1 MTSNALAGHLA
12 SEGKPDVPRD
22 VLNATENS
30 GVPTGAPEAAA
41 IDALAMIFE
50 AIFESP
56 ALPDAIKSAL
66 GSLQIPTL
74 KAAMQDSTF
83 FTADAHPARQLLDK
97 MARAAVGLPFDVTSR
112 HPLCASIQQIASRVR
127 AEFASDTLV
136 FLKHVA
142 ELDKLIAERDSAA
155 AQAAAAYRPLLQRLE
170 KSDQADAR
178 SREAIDQF
186 CMNPEMPAEIAGFL
200 REHWQRVLRQV
211 WLEHGDDTP
220 QWQENTLVIDN
231 LLWSIR
237 PKIELEERK
246 QLARVLPQMLQVL
259 AAGMQRVSVPDATR
273 AEFLDTCFALQTAA
287 MRGASR
293 PPAVDDEVPA
303 SPEIAAPR
311 PAASVHPSVSELK
324 VGSQLLKI
332 FDLAGG
338 PRTPGRYRQ
347 SQVRSGDWLIPGFKM
362 DIKKVL
368 LLGGS
373 GFVGTYIA
381 NRLSQRGIEV
391 TVPTRRRE
399 RNKALIIQPGVEMPE
414 ADINCEKT
422 LTSN

>member
-1 MTSNALAGHLA
+1 
-12 SEGKPDVPRD
+12 
-22 VLNATENS
+22 
-30 GVPTGAPEAAA
+30 
-41 IDALAMIFE
+41 
-50 AIFESP
+50 
-56 ALPDAIKSAL
+56 
-66 GSLQIPTL
+66 
-74 KAAMQDSTF
+74 MQDSTF
-83 FTADAHPARQLLDK
+83 FTADAHPARQLLST
-97 MARAAVGLPFDVTSR
+97 ALAAVGLPFDVTSR

-127 AEFASDTLV
+127 AEFASDTQV

-142 ELDKLIAERDSAA
+142 ELDKLIAERDSAV

-186 CMNPEMPAEIAGFL
+186 CVNPEMPAEIAGFL

-211 WLEHGDDTP
+211 WLEHGDETP

-259 AAGMQRVSVPDATR
+259 AAGMQRVSLPDATR

-303 SPEIAAPR
+303 SPEIAEPR

-338 PRTPGRYRQ
+338 PRTPGAIASPRCVPATGLPSAWRMIK
-347 SQVRSGDWLIPGFKM
+347 SSAGGSAVSTRAMASCCSPTPTGPLPCCFIHRSWTASSRTVRRASVPGFRCSTRQPNRPCSGRRGPSKCG
-362 DIKKVL
+362 KVERFAL
-368 LLGGS
+368 KSQFQRTNS
-373 GFVGTYIA
+373 GVSHGYQESPA
-381 NRLSQRGIEV
+381 ARG
-391 TVPTRRRE
+391 
-399 RNKALIIQPGVEMPE
+399 
-414 ADINCEKT
+414 
-422 LTSN
+422 